1 LIKFAPQYNK
11 LHNNDSFL
19 WKQSKTVFAVQTQKK
34 SQLKTFQ
41 NSIGFFADTIL
52 EKSVLTDFVD
62 SMPLWL
68 PMEYYN
74 EITQNMGFLEFK
86 LKNSKVAADFY
97 WFWSNVTKIRNYIK
111 IYLLNIEP
119 EAILEIDDIDAYNK
133 QEGLALSLEVEY
145 LDNLATKQKTYG
157 KFLLSHKPIL
167 NTVVIK
173 IFNGTFVVD
182 GEEKN
187 FLFKLIKKTSEQI
200 LEILFQ
206 LIKTT

>member
-1 LIKFAPQYNK
+1 
-11 LHNNDSFL
+11 
-19 WKQSKTVFAVQTQKK
+19 
-34 SQLKTFQ
+34 
-41 NSIGFFADTIL
+41 
-52 EKSVLTDFVD
+52 
-62 SMPLWL
+62 M
-68 PMEYYN
+68 
-74 EITQNMGFLEFK
+74 
-86 LKNSKVAADFY
+86 LKN
-97 WFWSNVTKIRNYIK
+97 IRNYIK

-119 EAILEIDDIDAYNK
+119 EAILEIDDDAYNK

-187 FLFKLIKKTSEQI
+187 HLHSN
-200 LEILFQ
+200 
-206 LIKTT
+206 